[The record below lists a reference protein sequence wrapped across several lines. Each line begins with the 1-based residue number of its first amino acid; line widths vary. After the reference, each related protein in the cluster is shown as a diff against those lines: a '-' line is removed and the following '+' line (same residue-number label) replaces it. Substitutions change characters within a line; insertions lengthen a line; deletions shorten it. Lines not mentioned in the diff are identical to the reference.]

1 MKNFILRFLFAIF
14 ALSILLSTTNAQTK
28 LETFALVNAQI
39 ITVSGATIAKGTIV
53 IRDGLIEA
61 VGENA
66 KIPSD
71 ARVIDASGLTVYP
84 GFFDAN
90 TALGIQPRN
99 PQQQSQSVSNSNFPE
114 GVRPEE
120 SVVSQL
126 KAGDAQFDNNRNAG
140 FTTVLTV
147 QREGVFNGQSAI
159 INLSGNSVSEMIIRA
174 PFAQHFTFTTA
185 RGGAYPTSLMGTISA
200 LRQMLY
206 DAKRLDEMRKNYDKN
221 PRGMKRPDADASLDA
236 LIPVVNGTMPLI
248 FNANTEI
255 EIIRALDLANEF
267 NLKAIISGGF
277 EAWKVADRLK
287 KQNVPVLLSL
297 NFPKRTT
304 AASTEADAEPLQL
317 LRLRAEVPKGAG
329 ILATAGVKFAFHSGG
344 MTNLNDFLTNA
355 NKAVENGLDKGA
367 AIRAMTLGAAE
378 IFGVDNRLGSIEA
391 GKIANLTV
399 VRGDIFSKDRTFTHI
414 FVDGKLFEQRE
425 RPRTMNTTTTGGNT
439 NIAQVGG
446 NYNISIDVP
455 GQTLT
460 GTMNLI
466 QQGATITGTMQTQ
479 LGTSQ
484 IKDGKALADG
494 FSFATTVQFG
504 GQTFDIN
511 INAKTSGNGFTGT
524 LDSPQG
530 AVPISGTKIP

>member
-1 MKNFILRFLFAIF
+1 MKNFVLRLSFAIF
-14 ALSILLSTTNAQTK
+14 VFSIIVSVSNAQTK
-28 LETFALVNAQI
+28 LETFALTNAQI
-39 ITVSGATIAKGTIV
+39 VTVSGATIPKGTII

-66 KIPSD
+66 KIPAD

-84 GFFDAN
+84 GLFDAN
-90 TALGIQPRN
+90 TALGQQPRN
-99 PQQQSQSVSNSNFPE
+99 PQQQQPTPSNSNFPD

-126 KAGDAQFDNNRNAG
+126 KAGDAQFENNRNAG
-140 FTTVLTV
+140 FTTALTV
-147 QREGVFNGQSAI
+147 SRDGVFNGQSAI

-185 RGGAYPTSLMGTISA
+185 RGGVYPTSLMGTISA

-221 PRGMKRPDADASLDA
+221 PRGMKRPEADASLDA
-236 LIPVVNGTMPLI
+236 LIPVVNGTMPI
-248 FNANTEI
+248 VFNANSEI
-255 EIIRALDLANEF
+255 EIIRVLDLQKEF
-267 NLKAIISGGF
+267 GLKAIISGGL
-277 EAWKVADRLK
+277 EAWKVADTLK
-287 KQNVPVLLSL
+287 KQDVPVLLSL
-297 NFPKRTT
+297 NFPRRTT
-304 AASTEADAEPLQL
+304 AASTEADAEPLVV
-317 LRLRAEVPKGAG
+317 LRFRAEVPKGASR
-329 ILATAGVKFAFHSGG
+329 LAAAGVKFAFQSGG
-344 MTNLNDFLTNA
+344 MTSLNDFLTNA
-355 NKAVENGLDKGA
+355 GKAVENGLDKGT
-367 AIRAMTLGAAE
+367 AIRAMTLSAAE

-399 VRGDIFSKDRTFTHI
+399 VRGDIFSKDKAFTHI

-425 RPRTMNTTTTGGNT
+425 RPRTTTTTGGNT

-484 IKDGKALADG
+484 VKDGKATADG

>member
-99 PQQQSQSVSNSNFPE
+99 PQQQPQSVSNSNFPE

-185 RGGAYPTSLMGTISA
+185 RGGAYPTSL
-200 LRQMLY
+200 
-206 DAKRLDEMRKNYDKN
+206 
-221 PRGMKRPDADASLDA
+221 
-236 LIPVVNGTMPLI
+236 
-248 FNANTEI
+248 
-255 EIIRALDLANEF
+255 
-267 NLKAIISGGF
+267 
-277 EAWKVADRLK
+277 
-287 KQNVPVLLSL
+287 
-297 NFPKRTT
+297 
-304 AASTEADAEPLQL
+304 
-317 LRLRAEVPKGAG
+317 
-329 ILATAGVKFAFHSGG
+329 
-344 MTNLNDFLTNA
+344 
-355 NKAVENGLDKGA
+355 
-367 AIRAMTLGAAE
+367 
-378 IFGVDNRLGSIEA
+378 
-391 GKIANLTV
+391 
-399 VRGDIFSKDRTFTHI
+399 
-414 FVDGKLFEQRE
+414 
-425 RPRTMNTTTTGGNT
+425 
-439 NIAQVGG
+439 
-446 NYNISIDVP
+446 
-455 GQTLT
+455 
-460 GTMNLI
+460 
-466 QQGATITGTMQTQ
+466 
-479 LGTSQ
+479 
-484 IKDGKALADG
+484 
-494 FSFATTVQFG
+494 
-504 GQTFDIN
+504 
-511 INAKTSGNGFTGT
+511 
-524 LDSPQG
+524 
-530 AVPISGTKIP
+530 